1 MTTSLTTKE
10 KCYPKKA
17 VAYDSC
23 AASFVILLKYPTLP
37 RGPHTWNIA
46 ILESFENLSQNS
58 LLSQN
63 FAFLG
68 FFVSLWNSSRPS
80 DI

>member
-17 VAYDSC
+17 VAYDSSG
-23 AASFVILLKYPTLP
+23 ALFVILLKCPMLP

-46 ILESFENLSQNS
+46 ILESF
-58 LLSQN
+58 
-63 FAFLG
+63 
-68 FFVSLWNSSRPS
+68 
-80 DI
+80 